1 MSRQTWF
8 EVPTQVQ
15 FWECEIEDYVGGI
28 AYRDEIIC
36 GCCGAVIDLE
46 DLYEQVRDAA
56 ADGEVAPIEDEVI
69 IVMTWVPINEEII
82 GEDFR
87 RIPKLPQTTT
97 EPPRQH

>member
-28 AYRDEIIC
+28 AYRNEIIC
-36 GCCGAVIDLE
+36 GCCGSVIQIE

-56 ADGEVAPIEDEVI
+56 ADGEVAPMEDEVI
-69 IVMTWVPINEEII
+69 IVMTWVPINEEIV
-82 GEDFR
+82 GDDFR
-87 RIPKLPQTTT
+87 TPRLAQTTT
-97 EPPRQH
+97 ESPQQH

>member
-1 MSRQTWF
+1 MSRQTYF

-36 GCCGAVIDLE
+36 GCCGAVISLE

-56 ADGEVAPIEDEVI
+56 ADGEVAPMEDEVI
-69 IVMTWVPINEEII
+69 IVMTWVPINEEIV
-82 GEDFR
+82 GDDFR
-87 RIPKLPQTTT
+87 EPRLPQTTT
-97 EPPRQH
+97 DSPQQH